1 MPEALRWVANKYPA
15 LRPQA
20 RLTRLA
26 ATKVLRM
33 ARKFMWPEPG
43 RIVLF
48 GVPGL
53 PSQSLGHRGLHARFA
68 GSVAYAHHPRG
79 CGPWKREG
87 GRAGTPLEMGIDASL
102 ERKTNCPLHCLEYS
116 YCVDTLMPKS
126 ILVVD
131 DDESVADSLRLL
143 LKIDGHEV
151 EVAGDGETALAKY
164 KVGNHDL
171 VIADFFDAGDGWFGV
186 GAID

>member
-1 MPEALRWVANKYPA
+1 
-15 LRPQA
+15 
-20 RLTRLA
+20 
-26 ATKVLRM
+26 
-33 ARKFMWPEPG
+33 
-43 RIVLF
+43 
-48 GVPGL
+48 
-53 PSQSLGHRGLHARFA
+53 
-68 GSVAYAHHPRG
+68 
-79 CGPWKREG
+79 
-87 GRAGTPLEMGIDASL
+87 
-102 ERKTNCPLHCLEYS
+102 
-116 YCVDTLMPKS
+116 MPKS